1 MVSDPDSRPDR
12 QEPRKTNPSVSLARF
27 AGMGIQLAVSIGLG
41 VLAGLR
47 VDEHLELNQPLGTA
61 ALALF
66 GLAVGMVQILRALKS

>member
-1 MVSDPDSRPDR
+1 
-12 QEPRKTNPSVSLARF
+12 
-27 AGMGIQLAVSIGLG
+27 MGIQLAVSIGLG
-41 VLAGLR
+41 VLAGMR